1 MNYALGSKSHWKDPI
16 IGGDS
21 IHFFKLETHLGLAWD
36 QILILVMSFLF
47 QKLIKIKIGGL
58 NLQKVTVS
66 TTFIRSIEKIKA

>member
-1 MNYALGSKSHWKDPI
+1 MNYALGSKSHWEDPI

-47 QKLIKIKIGGL
+47 
-58 NLQKVTVS
+58 
-66 TTFIRSIEKIKA
+66 